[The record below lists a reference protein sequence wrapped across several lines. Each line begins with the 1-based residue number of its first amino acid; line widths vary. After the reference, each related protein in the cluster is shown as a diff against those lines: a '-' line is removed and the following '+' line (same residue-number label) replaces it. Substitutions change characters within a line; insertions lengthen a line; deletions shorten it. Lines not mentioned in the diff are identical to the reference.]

1 MKKFVSIM
9 ITGAIFYF
17 AFAGVVCIAESLIHL
32 IG

>member
-17 AFAGVVCIAESLIHL
+17 AFAGIVCIAEGLIHL